1 MKMNRSE
8 ILEKIR
14 EDIENNVFTPEEPIT
29 EESGFVEDLGMDS
42 LEFVEMVMGVE
53 EVFGFD
59 VPDEEAEKWVTVGN
73 VVDFVEKTL
82 KEFS

>member
-1 MKMNRSE
+1 MTRAE

-14 EDIENNVFTPEEPIT
+14 EDIETNVFTLEEPFT

-42 LEFVEMVMGVE
+42 LEFVEVVMGVE

-59 VPDEEAEKWVTVGN
+59 VPDEEAEKWIKVGN
-73 VVDFVEKTL
+73 VVDYVEKTL